1 MGKRST
7 AGRGRLTFAL
17 LSRPGRGA
25 EGDPKLTRLLVLAYS
40 AIGAVG
46 GAAAIYLGSGSA
58 LLHPR
63 PLLDRAL
70 LGWGLAPPTGPVR
83 ASLSAAFGVGLAFV
97 VVLFTRWSVANTN
110 WARALHHELQPVA
123 RRFDKAEI
131 WWLAIFSSVGEELF
145 FRSFLTS
152 TLGVLPATLLFGLLH
167 QVKGTARWIW
177 VAWAFVVGL
186 LLALVFV
193 TTGSIL
199 GPIVAHALVNG
210 TNLGFLRS
218 HELGGAAP
226 GATSSPSP
234 DPR

>member
-7 AGRGRLTFAL
+7 AGRGRVTFAL
-17 LSRPGRGA
+17 LNRPGRGA

-46 GAAAIYLGSGSA
+46 AAAATYLGSGSA
-58 LLHPR
+58 LSHPH

-70 LGWGLAPPTGPVR
+70 LAWGLAPPGGSVR
-83 ASLSAAFGVGLAFV
+83 ASLSAACGVGLAFA
-97 VVLFTRWSVANTN
+97 VVLFTRWSVANTS
-110 WARALHHELQPVA
+110 WARALHLELQPVA
-123 RRFDKAEI
+123 RRFDSNEI

-152 TLGVLPATLLFGLLH
+152 SLGLIPATVLFGLLH
-167 QVKGTARWIW
+167 QVRGPARWIW
-177 VAWAFVVGL
+177 VGWAFIVGL

-193 TTGSIL
+193 ISGSIV
-199 GPIVAHALVNG
+199 GPIVAHALING
-210 TNLGFLRS
+210 TNLGFLRRQ
-218 HELGGAAP
+218 EPAAEP
-226 GATSSPSP
+226 ATSSPSP